1 MQRWKKK
8 KHFHG
13 KFNEGINMFGSVLA
27 ELVRLVIEFWVLV
40 IDFIAEL
47 VIKLQRKSKM
57 L

>member
-1 MQRWKKK
+1 
-8 KHFHG
+8 
-13 KFNEGINMFGSVLA
+13 MFGSVLA